1 MKCIKLFVITVALL
15 VSAQAM
21 AAVGAMSKDEAR
33 DGTLVCFDKEV
44 KDFTNKS
51 DNYNHPEKH
60 SADVA
65 NAK

>member
-21 AAVGAMSKDEAR
+21 AVGPMSKDEAR
-33 DGTLVCFDKEV
+33 DGTLVCFDKAV
-44 KDFTNKS
+44 KDFANKS
-51 DNYNHPEKH
+51 DNLERTEKH